1 MTEPVKKAEVPLEAD
16 PVWDL
21 VDKAPTQ
28 PASSHFASA
37 TVRMVREQQERKS
50 AWWKQLFAP
59 MPLAGLA
66 AAAAAV
72 ALVVNVSMNTPDA
85 GNFVDNSNFDSVEAV
100 AIQEVVEVEMLMVA
114 ADNPSEFT
122 DQELVTLLGF

>member
-1 MTEPVKKAEVPLEAD
+1 MTEPVKKAEVALEAD

-59 MPLAGLA
+59 MPIAGLA
-66 AAAAAV
+66 AATATIALIINMNFSGTTGPDVVVAPNSPEAA
-72 ALVVNVSMNTPDA
+72 
-85 GNFVDNSNFDSVEAV
+85 

-114 ADNPSEFT
+114 ADNPSEFS
-122 DQELVTLLGF
+122 DQELVALLGF

>member
-1 MTEPVKKAEVPLEAD
+1 MTEPIKKAEVPLEAD

-37 TVRMVREQQERKS
+37 TVRMVREQQERK
-50 AWWKQLFAP
+50 AWWKQLIAP
-59 MPLAGLA
+59 MPIAGLA
-66 AAAAAV
+66 AAAAAI
-72 ALVVNVSMNTPDA
+72 ALVVNVSMPGQSG
-85 GNFVDNSNFDSVEAV
+85 GNVASNDFDTVEAV

-114 ADNPSEFT
+114 AENPSEFT

>member
-1 MTEPVKKAEVPLEAD
+1 MTEPVKKAEVALEAD

-50 AWWKQLFAP
+50 AWWKQLIAP
-59 MPLAGLA
+59 MPIAGFA
-66 AAAAAV
+66 AAAAAI
-72 ALVVNVSMNTPDA
+72 ALVISLSFPGAQPGTTVSTPDSA
-85 GNFVDNSNFDSVEAV
+85 EGM
-100 AIQEVVEVEMLMVA
+100 AIQEAVEVEMLMEV
-114 ADNPSEFT
+114 ADNPSEFS
-122 DQELVTLLGF
+122 DQELVALLGF

>member
-1 MTEPVKKAEVPLEAD
+1 MTEPVKKAEVALEAD

-59 MPLAGLA
+59 MPIAGMA
-66 AAAAAV
+66 AATATI
-72 ALVVNVSMNTPDA
+72 ALIISMSFPGASTGGQDIAIAPD
-85 GNFVDNSNFDSVEAV
+85 SPEAV

>member
-1 MTEPVKKAEVPLEAD
+1 MTEPVKKAEVALEAD

-59 MPLAGLA
+59 MPIAGLA
-66 AAAAAV
+66 AAAAAI
-72 ALVVNVSMNTPDA
+72 ALVVNVSIPDREV
-85 GNFVDNSNFDSVEAV
+85 VDSSDKAEIE
-100 AIQEVVEVEMLMVA
+100 AIQEVVEVELLMVA
-114 ADNPSEFT
+114 AENPSEFS
-122 DQELVTLLGF
+122 DQELVALLGF

>member
-1 MTEPVKKAEVPLEAD
+1 MTEPAKKAEVALEAD

-50 AWWKQLFAP
+50 AWWKQFFAP
-59 MPLAGLA
+59 MPLAGMA

-72 ALVVNVSMNTPDA
+72 ALVISLNFSGTQPGTTVSVPDSA
-85 GNFVDNSNFDSVEAV
+85 EGA
-100 AIQEVVEVEMLMVA
+100 AIQEVVEVEMLMEV
-114 ADNPSEFT
+114 ADNPSEFS
-122 DQELVTLLGF
+122 DQEVIALLGF